1 MKTLWEIMS
10 WVSQKERFEKIEDYI
25 EFSKYYLAFIS
36 TELQAE
42 IIAQNENN
50 YRFFQYR
57 RDGEYNITRP
67 VNGELFLP
75 LADYETI
82 AAGFEELLEH
92 IRDIKDDPVQRKLV
106 NEFIYTTQQ
115 SIGCALD
122 ALPSSKTNTSR
133 KINGD
138 LFERFMQLVM
148 KKLGLTIDSE
158 TLSVKVPASNETM
171 KYQNDIEIKVD
182 EQIVAIGSVKTSS
195 KDRIDKIFL
204 DKLMYNRLTQTNT
217 PHFAIFLHDV
227 QRAGKEPDY
236 KVGQTFLTGHFK
248 AYTIGLNA
256 LDGVYYCDLR
266 PIMRTDSLLKEH
278 IKSLDYLLCEDIWDY
293 VCKDFDLEK
302 TAQTIRMESGL

>member
-10 WVSQKERFEKIEDYI
+10 WVSEKQRFAKIEDYI
-25 EFSKYYLAFIS
+25 EFSKYYLEFIS
-36 TELQAE
+36 AELQAE

-67 VNGELFLP
+67 VNGDLFLT
-75 LADYETI
+75 LSDYDSYAITFETT
-82 AAGFEELLEH
+82 LEH
-92 IRDIKDDPVQRKLV
+92 IRDIKDDELKRKYV
-106 NEFIYTTQQ
+106 NDFVYTTQQ

-133 KINGD
+133 KVNGD
-138 LFERFMQLVM
+138 LFERLMQLIM
-148 KKLGLTIDSE
+148 KKLGFVIDSE
-158 TLSVKVPASNETM
+158 TLSVKVPNSTETM
-171 KYQNDIEIKVD
+171 KYQNDIEIKING
-182 EQIVAIGSVKTSS
+182 EIVAIGSVKTSS

-204 DKLMYNRLTQTNT
+204 DKLMYNRLTQTKT

-227 QRAGKEPDY
+227 QRAGKEPNY

-248 AYTIGLNA
+248 AYTIGLNP

-266 PIMRTDSLLKEH
+266 PVMKTDILLKEH
-278 IKSLDYLLCEDIWDY
+278 IKTLDYLLCEDIWDY
-293 VCKDFDLEK
+293 
-302 TAQTIRMESGL
+302 IN

>member
-10 WVSQKERFEKIEDYI
+10 WVSQKERFTKIEDYI
-25 EFSKYYLAFIS
+25 EFSKYYLEFIS

-67 VNGELFLP
+67 VNGDLFLE
-75 LADYETI
+75 LSDYDSISRT
-82 AAGFEELLEH
+82 FEKTLEH
-92 IRDIKDDPVQRKLV
+92 IRDIKNDELNRKYV
-106 NEFIYTTQQ
+106 NDFVYTTQQ

-133 KINGD
+133 KVNGD
-138 LFERFMQLVM
+138 LFERFIQLIM
-148 KKLGLTIDSE
+148 KKLGFAIDSE
-158 TLSVKVPASNETM
+158 TLSVKVPNSIETM
-171 KYQNDIEIKVD
+171 KYQNDIEIKVNG
-182 EQIVAIGSVKTSS
+182 EIVAIGSVKTSS

-217 PHFAIFLHDV
+217 PHFAIFLHNV
-227 QRAGKEPDY
+227 QRAGKEPNY
-236 KVGQTFLTGHFK
+236 KIGQTFLTGHFK
-248 AYTIGLNA
+248 AYTIGLNP

-266 PIMRTDSLLKEH
+266 PVMKTDILLKKH
-278 IKSLDYLLCEDIWDY
+278 IKTLDHLLCEDIWD
-293 VCKDFDLEK
+293 F
-302 TAQTIRMESGL
+302 IN

>member
-1 MKTLWEIMS
+1 MS
-10 WVSQKERFEKIEDYI
+10 WVSQKDRFEKIEDYI
-25 EFSKYYLAFIS
+25 DFSKYYLEYIS

-67 VNGELFLP
+67 VNGELFLF
-75 LADYETI
+75 LQEYEVM
-82 AAGFEELLEH
+82 AGSFERTLEN
-92 IRDIKDDPVQRKLV
+92 IRDIKDDLSKRIYTNK
-106 NEFIYTTQQ
+106 FIYTTQQ

-133 KINGD
+133 KVNGD
-138 LFERFMQLVM
+138 LFERLMQLIIQ
-148 KKLGLTIDSE
+148 KIGFSIDSE
-158 TLSVKVPASNETM
+158 TLGVPLPNSDEKMN
-171 KYQNDIEIKVD
+171 YQNDIEIKVNG
-182 EQIVAIGSVKTSS
+182 EIVAIGSVKTSS

-227 QRAGKEPDY
+227 QRAGQEPNY
-236 KVGQTFLTGHFK
+236 KIGQTFLTGHFK
-248 AYTIGLNA
+248 AYTIALNP

-266 PIMRTDSLLKEH
+266 PVMKSDSLLKEH
-278 IKSLDYLLCEDIWDY
+278 IKPLDCLLCEDIWE
-293 VCKDFDLEK
+293 F
-302 TAQTIRMESGL
+302 IS

>member
-10 WVSQKERFEKIEDYI
+10 WVSQKERFTKIEDYI
-25 EFSKYYLAFIS
+25 EFSKYYLEFIS

-67 VNGELFLP
+67 VNGDLFLK
-75 LADYETI
+75 LSDYDSISRT
-82 AAGFEELLEH
+82 FEKILEH
-92 IRDIKDDPVQRKLV
+92 IRDIKNDELNRKYV
-106 NEFIYTTQQ
+106 NDFVYTTQQ

-133 KINGD
+133 KVNGD
-138 LFERFMQLVM
+138 LFERFIQLIM
-148 KKLGLTIDSE
+148 KKLGFAIDSE
-158 TLSVKVPASNETM
+158 TLSVKVPNSIETM
-171 KYQNDIEIKVD
+171 KYQNDIEIKVNG
-182 EQIVAIGSVKTSS
+182 EIVAIGSVKTSS

-227 QRAGKEPDY
+227 QRAGKEPNY
-236 KVGQTFLTGHFK
+236 KIGQTFLTGHFK
-248 AYTIGLNA
+248 AYTIGLNL

-266 PIMRTDSLLKEH
+266 PVMKTDILLKKH
-278 IKSLDYLLCEDIWDY
+278 IKTLDYLLCEDIWD
-293 VCKDFDLEK
+293 F
-302 TAQTIRMESGL
+302 IS

>member
-25 EFSKYYLAFIS
+25 EFSKYYLEFIS

-67 VNGELFLP
+67 VNGDLFLT
-75 LADYETI
+75 LSDYEEI
-82 AAGFEELLEH
+82 AGTFERTLEH
-92 IRDIKDDPVQRKLV
+92 ICDIKDDELKRKNINNFV
-106 NEFIYTTQQ
+106 YTTQQ

-133 KINGD
+133 KVNGD
-138 LFERFMQLVM
+138 LFERLMQLIM
-148 KKLGLTIDSE
+148 RRLGFSIDSE
-158 TLSVKVPASNETM
+158 TLGVKVPNSNETM
-171 KYQNDIEIKVD
+171 NYQNDIEIKVNGK
-182 EQIVAIGSVKTSS
+182 IVAIGSVKTSS

-204 DKLMYNRLTQTNT
+204 DKLMYNRLTQTDT

-227 QRAGKEPDY
+227 QRAGKEPNY

-248 AYTIGLNA
+248 AYTIGLNP

-266 PIMRTDSLLKEH
+266 PVMKSDILLKKH

-293 VCKDFDLEK
+293 
-302 TAQTIRMESGL
+302 IN

>member
-92 IRDIKDDPVQRKLV
+92 IRDIKDDPVQRKSV

-138 LFERFMQLVM
+138 LFERFMRLVM

-266 PIMRTDSLLKEH
+266 PIMRTDALLKEH

-293 VCKDFDLEK
+293 ICKGFDLEK

>member
-10 WVSQKERFEKIEDYI
+10 WVSQKERFIKIDDYI
-25 EFSKYYLAFIS
+25 EFSKYYLEFVS
-36 TELQAE
+36 SELQAE

-50 YRFFQYR
+50 YHFFQYR

-67 VNGELFLP
+67 VNGDLFLK
-75 LADYETI
+75 LSDYESI
-82 AAGFEELLEH
+82 ARTFETTLER
-92 IRDIKDDPVQRKLV
+92 IRDIKDDELNRKNV
-106 NEFIYTTQQ
+106 NNFIYTTQQ

-138 LFERFMQLVM
+138 LFERLMLLII
-148 KKLGLTIDSE
+148 KELGFAIDSE
-158 TLSVKVPASNETM
+158 TLSVKVPNSNETM

-182 EQIVAIGSVKTSS
+182 DEIIAIGSVKTSS

-204 DKLMYNRLTQTNT
+204 DKLMYNRLTQTKT

-227 QRAGKEPDY
+227 QRAGKEPNY
-236 KVGQTFLTGHFK
+236 KIGQTFLTGHFK
-248 AYTIGLNA
+248 AYTIGLNP

-266 PIMRTDSLLKEH
+266 PIMKIDTILKEH
-278 IKSLDYLLCEDIWDY
+278 IKSLDYLLCEDIWNY
-293 VCKDFDLEK
+293 
-302 TAQTIRMESGL
+302 IS